1 MTSTDDPRI
10 TAAVNKAAQV
20 AYSMVG
26 SSGQAWADRN
36 VWAVVHPAAVGNNWA
51 WCGGYM
57 DLCFRRAGVNL
68 MRCAWWYYTPYIK
81 TFAQRIG
88 AWKTD
93 GGSYGDNVLFDW
105 DPDGVIDHVGMSI
118 PDYDSAYYRSVEGN
132 TSPGNSGSQ
141 SNGGGVWER
150 YRDWADI
157 AGWVDM
163 RVVLAWML
171 DNGLWDGTT
180 TEGDYSDEEN
190 ELNSTEKAQLAA
202 VSYLLH
208 NNHGQ
213 ALAAVDRRTAEM
225 VSLMRD
231 LKKSIDALAA
241 KIK

>member
-10 TAAVNKAAQV
+10 TAAINKAAQV

-26 SSGQAWADRN
+26 NSGQAWADRN

-141 SNGGGVWER
+141 SNGGGVWNT
-150 YRDWADI
+150 
-157 AGWVDM
+157 
-163 RVVLAWML
+163 L
-171 DNGLWDGTT
+171 
-180 TEGDYSDEEN
+180 S
-190 ELNSTEKAQLAA
+190 
-202 VSYLLH
+202 
-208 NNHGQ
+208 
-213 ALAAVDRRTAEM
+213 
-225 VSLMRD
+225 
-231 LKKSIDALAA
+231 
-241 KIK
+241 

>member
-1 MTSTDDPRI
+1 M
-10 TAAVNKAAQV
+10 
-20 AYSMVG
+20 
-26 SSGQAWADRN
+26 
-36 VWAVVHPAAVGNNWA
+36 
-51 WCGGYM
+51 
-57 DLCFRRAGVNL
+57 
-68 MRCAWWYYTPYIK
+68 
-81 TFAQRIG
+81 
-88 AWKTD
+88 
-93 GGSYGDNVLFDW
+93 
-105 DPDGVIDHVGMSI
+105 
-118 PDYDSAYYRSVEGN
+118 
-132 TSPGNSGSQ
+132 
-141 SNGGGVWER
+141 WER

>member
-1 MTSTDDPRI
+1 
-10 TAAVNKAAQV
+10 
-20 AYSMVG
+20 
-26 SSGQAWADRN
+26 
-36 VWAVVHPAAVGNNWA
+36 
-51 WCGGYM
+51 M